1 MKESFESN
9 LAASTKTKAS
19 ELAGFTDLSAA
30 KTEEIAAGND
40 QIEKKTTELGTT
52 DENNAQAK
60 RDLEDTTAQL
70 GEDTKFLADLKEQC
84 ANADQEYEERTKTRE
99 LEIAAVSKAMQFLT
113 SDEAHELFTKTFNPS
128 MLQARAASKGGERRR
143 NEAVKVLQGAA
154 VKFNDPRLSALA

>member
-52 DENNAQAK
+52 DEKNAQSK
-60 RDLEDTTAQL
+60 QDLEDTGVQL
-70 GEDTKFLADLKEQC
+70 DEDTKFLADLKDRC
-84 ANADQEYEERTKTRE
+84 ANADSEYEERVKTRE
-99 LEIAAVSKAMQFLT
+99 LEMA
-113 SDEAHELFTKTFNPS
+113 
-128 MLQARAASKGGERRR
+128 
-143 NEAVKVLQGAA
+143 
-154 VKFNDPRLSALA
+154 